1 MVPFEET
8 PFYEKVA
15 CLAACIEIAHNAS
28 LLQDDI
34 IDHADSRRS
43 TKAAHKVF
51 GPATSIFASDF
62 MISRASRMLTEIFP
76 ESVHMSQLFSTVL
89 CNLVFGE
96 LIQAKRDM
104 GSADKISEV
113 GEDKVRFF
121 DSAAYFDSY
130 IAKTYYKTASMI
142 SLGCRGMAVMM
153 NFDDCE
159 AHRSLFNFGA
169 HLGIAF

>member
-1 MVPFEET
+1 MPFEAT
-8 PFYEKVA
+8 HYYQKVA

-51 GPATSIFASDF
+51 GTATSIFASNF

-76 ESVHMSQLFSTVL
+76 ESVHVSQLFSTVL

-104 GSADKISEV
+104 GNPDMLLTESILAEQTDVIP
-113 GEDKVRFF
+113 F
-121 DSAAYFDSY
+121 DSNEYFNSY

-142 SLGCRGMAVMM
+142 SLGCRGIGVLM
-153 NFDDCE
+153 NFEDIED
-159 AHRSLFNFGA
+159 
-169 HLGIAF
+169 